1 MYIIAN
7 ANVASRFDKDE
18 ALAEV
23 AKLNQSDPNGNYKLY
38 VPAVENAP
46 EKLELLYGLTLKLLQ
61 VGKVNPLFI
70 KVEKTNLLGDTE
82 EFTARQIINDARAY
96 MDTIAFDE
104 LIDKLNAAAEKSL
117 DPMIKAKLHG
127 IVETLR

>member
-1 MYIIAN
+1 MYIIADSTI
-7 ANVASRFDKDE
+7 ASRYDKDE

-23 AKLNQSDPNGNYKLY
+23 AKLGPNYKLY

-46 EKLELLYGLTLKLLQ
+46 EKLELLYGLTLQLLK

-70 KVEKTNLLGDTE
+70 KVEKTNLLGETE
-82 EFTARQIINDARAY
+82 ELTARQIINDARAY
-96 MDTIAFDE
+96 MDTITFDD
-104 LIDKLNAAAEKSL
+104 LIDKLNEAASKCL

>member
-1 MYIIAN
+1 MYIIADSTI
-7 ANVASRFDKDE
+7 ASRYDKDE

-23 AKLNQSDPNGNYKLY
+23 AKLGPNYKLY

-46 EKLELLYGLTLKLLQ
+46 EKLELLYGLTLQLLK

-82 EFTARQIINDARAY
+82 ELTARQIINDARAY
-96 MDTIAFDE
+96 MDTIAFDD
-104 LIDKLNAAAEKSL
+104 LIDKLNEAASKCL

>member
-1 MYIIAN
+1 MYIIADSTI
-7 ANVASRFDKDE
+7 ASRYDKDE

-23 AKLNQSDPNGNYKLY
+23 AKLGPNYKLY

-46 EKLELLYGLTLKLLQ
+46 EKLELLYGLTLQLLK

-70 KVEKTNLLGDTE
+70 EVEKTNLLGETE
-82 EFTARQIINDARAY
+82 KLTARQIINDARAY

-104 LIDKLNAAAEKSL
+104 LIDKLNEAASKCL

>member
-1 MYIIAN
+1 MYIIADSTI
-7 ANVASRFDKDE
+7 ASRYDKDE

-23 AKLNQSDPNGNYKLY
+23 AKLGPNYKLY

-46 EKLELLYGLTLKLLQ
+46 EKLELLYGLTLQLLK

-70 KVEKTNLLGDTE
+70 KVEKTNLLGETE
-82 EFTARQIINDARAY
+82 ELTARQIINDARAY
-96 MDTIAFDE
+96 MDTITFDD
-104 LIDKLNAAAEKSL
+104 LIDKLNEAASKCL

-127 IVETLR
+127 IVGTLR

>member
-1 MYIIAN
+1 MYIIADSTT
-7 ANVASRFDKDE
+7 ASRYDKDE

-23 AKLNQSDPNGNYKLY
+23 AKLGPNYKLY

-46 EKLELLYGLTLKLLQ
+46 EKLELLYGLTLQLLK

-104 LIDKLNAAAEKSL
+104 LIDKLNAAAEKCL
-117 DPMIKAKLHG
+117 DPMIKAKLHA

>member
-7 ANVASRFDKDE
+7 AAVASRFDKDE

-23 AKLNQSDPNGNYKLY
+23 AKLGPNYKLY

-46 EKLELLYGLTLKLLQ
+46 EKLELLYGLTLQLLK

-70 KVEKTNLLGDTE
+70 KVEKTNLLGETE
-82 EFTARQIINDARAY
+82 ELTARQIINDARAY
-96 MDTIAFDE
+96 MDTITFDD
-104 LIDKLNAAAEKSL
+104 LIDKLNEAASKCL

>member
-1 MYIIAN
+1 MYIIADSTI
-7 ANVASRFDKDE
+7 ASRYDKDE

-23 AKLNQSDPNGNYKLY
+23 AKLGPNYKLY

-46 EKLELLYGLTLKLLQ
+46 EKLELLYGLTLQLLK

-70 KVEKTNLLGDTE
+70 KVEKTNLLGETE
-82 EFTARQIINDARAY
+82 KLTARQIINDARAY

-104 LIDKLNAAAEKSL
+104 LIDKLNEAASKCL

>member
-1 MYIIAN
+1 MYIIADSTI
-7 ANVASRFDKDE
+7 ASRYDKDE

-23 AKLNQSDPNGNYKLY
+23 AKLGPNYKLY

-104 LIDKLNAAAEKSL
+104 LIDKLNAAAEKCL

>member
-46 EKLELLYGLTLKLLQ
+46 EKLELLYGLTLQLLK

-82 EFTARQIINDARAY
+82 EFTARQIINDARAV
-96 MDTIAFDE
+96 MDTIDTIE
-104 LIDKLNAAAEKSL
+104 LRDQLEALAVKCL
-117 DPMIKAKLHG
+117 DPMIAAG
-127 IVETLR
+127 LRKITEAL

>member
-1 MYIIAN
+1 MYIIADSTI
-7 ANVASRFDKDE
+7 ASRYDKDE

-23 AKLNQSDPNGNYKLY
+23 AKLGPNYKLY

-46 EKLELLYGLTLKLLQ
+46 EKLELLYGLTLQLLKA
-61 VGKVNPLFI
+61 GKVNPLFI
-70 KVEKTNLLGDTE
+70 KVEKTNLLGETE
-82 EFTARQIINDARAY
+82 ELTARQIINDARAY
-96 MDTIAFDE
+96 MDTITFDD
-104 LIDKLNAAAEKSL
+104 LIDKLNEAASKCL